1 VPPLPGARTSL
12 LSGLAHDIGRA
23 VEAARKRLGVSLEDL
38 AASTS
43 LDAAL
48 LGSIERGEQLVSTA
62 KLDRIASAL
71 GIDAFAL
78 YGGREVGRTLVVLP
92 RYAARSDF
100 QQGDLP
106 VLGRALERATALG
119 KVSAILGKTSLAG
132 QFKPNPPGADPA
144 QDGYHCARLVRK
156 ALGRTIEPLDSL
168 PALLAERFDVPVVVA
183 PLATAALQA
192 AVVRSSATHAAAV
205 VLNPSVKG
213 GPPVGSFQAWLVD
226 RVSICHELCHI
237 VFDEPRGGIV
247 DVILDDL
254 MREGQERPPIEQRA
268 GAFAA
273 EMLIPLFGLRNLLG
287 EEGRQTDTPAQADR
301 LVDEVRTHFKTP
313 VEIAVNHL
321 YNHGYVARI
330 SDFRESLIERAQGR
344 DIPQPATLPAGE
356 DEAWRR
362 ALLARTQEA
371 HDCSL
376 ITDGAARAL
385 LELEPGEPLPWERD
399 AL

>member
-1 VPPLPGARTSL
+1 M
-12 LSGLAHDIGRA
+12 LAHDIGRA
-23 VEAARKRLGVSLEDL
+23 IEAARKRLGVSLEDL

-43 LDAAL
+43 LDVAL

-78 YGGREVGRTLVVLP
+78 YGGREVERTLVVLP

-106 VLGRALERATALG
+106 VLRRALERATALA

-132 QFKPNPPGADPA
+132 QFKPTPPGADPA
-144 QDGYHCARLVRK
+144 QDGYHCARRVRR
-156 ALGRTIEPLDSL
+156 ALGRITEPLDNL
-168 PALLAERFDVPVVVA
+168 PALLAERFDVPVVVE

-192 AVVRSSATHAAAV
+192 AAVRSSVTYAAAV
-205 VLNPSVKG
+205 VLNSSVKD

-254 MREGQERPPIEQRA
+254 LEGQERPPIEQRA

-287 EEGRQTDTPAQADR
+287 AEGRQTDTPAQADR

-313 VEIAVNHL
+313 AEIAVNHL

-330 SDFRESLIERAQGR
+330 SDFRENLIERAQGR
-344 DIPQPATLPAGE
+344 DIPQPGTLPAGE
-356 DEAWRR
+356 DDAWRR

-376 ITDGAARAL
+376 ITDGTARAL

-399 AL
+399 SL